1 MEQAEKANLCHYS
14 YLNFAFFSYKN
25 SFNKINLM
33 KRIILISLGCLCVG
47 LGFVGVFV
55 PGIPTTI
62 FLIIALWAFTKS
74 SEKLRHWLLNHKRF
88 GPILNNW
95 QEHKVV
101 PRRAKIL
108 MVVLM
113 SLAVILFYY
122 SSQSLILTIGLII
135 ILVSVAIYV
144 ISLPSEI
151 PENSY

>member
-1 MEQAEKANLCHYS
+1 
-14 YLNFAFFSYKN
+14 
-25 SFNKINLM
+25 M
-33 KRIILISLGCLCVG
+33 KRIILISLGWLCVG

-135 ILVSVAIYV
+135 VLVSVAIYV
-144 ISLPSEI
+144 ISLPSKI

>member
-1 MEQAEKANLCHYS
+1 
-14 YLNFAFFSYKN
+14 
-25 SFNKINLM
+25 M
-33 KRIILISLGCLCVG
+33 KKTILISLGWICVG

-122 SSQSLILTIGLII
+122 SLQSLILTIGLII

-144 ISLPSEI
+144 ISLPSKV

>member
-1 MEQAEKANLCHYS
+1 
-14 YLNFAFFSYKN
+14 
-25 SFNKINLM
+25 M
-33 KRIILISLGCLCVG
+33 KRIILISLGLLCVG
-47 LGFVGVFV
+47 LCFIGVFV

-74 SEKLRHWLLNHKRF
+74 SEKLRYWLLNHKRF

-122 SSQSLILTIGLII
+122 SLQSLILTIGLII

-144 ISLPSEI
+144 ISLPSKV

>member
-1 MEQAEKANLCHYS
+1 
-14 YLNFAFFSYKN
+14 
-25 SFNKINLM
+25 M
-33 KRIILISLGCLCVG
+33 KRIILISLGWLCVS
-47 LGFVGVFV
+47 LGFIGIFV

-74 SEKLRHWLLNHKRF
+74 SKKLRNWLLNHKRF

-95 QEHKVV
+95 QQHKVV

-113 SLAVILFYY
+113 SLASVLFHY
-122 SSQSLILTIGLII
+122 SLQNLYLTIGLVI
-135 ILVSVAIYV
+135 ILVLVAIYV
-144 ISLPSEI
+144 ISLPSKI

>member
-1 MEQAEKANLCHYS
+1 
-14 YLNFAFFSYKN
+14 
-25 SFNKINLM
+25 M
-33 KRIILISLGCLCVG
+33 KKTILISLGWLCVG

-74 SEKLRHWLLNHKRF
+74 SKKLRHWLLNHKRF

-95 QEHKVV
+95 QQHKVV

-113 SLAVILFYY
+113 SLAVVLFYY
-122 SSQSLILTIGLII
+122 SLQNLYLTIGLII

-144 ISLPSEI
+144 ISLPSKI
-151 PENSY
+151 PEKSY

>member
-1 MEQAEKANLCHYS
+1 
-14 YLNFAFFSYKN
+14 
-25 SFNKINLM
+25 M
-33 KRIILISLGCLCVG
+33 KRIILISLGWLCVG

-74 SEKLRHWLLNHKRF
+74 SEKLRYWLLNHKRF

-122 SSQSLILTIGLII
+122 SLQSLILTIGLII

-144 ISLPSEI
+144 ISLPSKI
-151 PENSY
+151 PGNLY

>member
-1 MEQAEKANLCHYS
+1 
-14 YLNFAFFSYKN
+14 
-25 SFNKINLM
+25 M
-33 KRIILISLGCLCVG
+33 KRTILISLGWLCVG

-95 QEHKVV
+95 QQHKVV

-113 SLAVILFYY
+113 SLAVVLFYY
-122 SSQSLILTIGLII
+122 SLQNLYLTIGLII
-135 ILVSVAIYV
+135 ILVLVAIYV
-144 ISLPSEI
+144 ISLPSKI

>member
-1 MEQAEKANLCHYS
+1 
-14 YLNFAFFSYKN
+14 
-25 SFNKINLM
+25 M
-33 KRIILISLGCLCVG
+33 KRTILISLGWLCVG

-74 SEKLRHWLLNHKRF
+74 SKKLRHWLLNHKRF

-95 QEHKVV
+95 QQHKVV

-113 SLAVILFYY
+113 SLAVVLFYY
-122 SSQSLILTIGLII
+122 SLQNLYLTIGLII

-144 ISLPSEI
+144 IFLPSKI
-151 PENSY
+151 PDNSY

>member
-1 MEQAEKANLCHYS
+1 
-14 YLNFAFFSYKN
+14 
-25 SFNKINLM
+25 M
-33 KRIILISLGCLCVG
+33 KRMILISLGWFCVG
-47 LGFVGVFV
+47 LGFIGIFV

-74 SEKLRHWLLNHKRF
+74 SKKLRNWLLNHKKF

-95 QEHKVV
+95 QQHKVV

-113 SLAVILFYY
+113 TLASILFYY
-122 SSQSLILTIGLII
+122 SLQNLYLTIGLVI
-135 ILVSVAIYV
+135 ILVLVAIYV
-144 ISLPSEI
+144 ISLPSKI

>member
-1 MEQAEKANLCHYS
+1 
-14 YLNFAFFSYKN
+14 
-25 SFNKINLM
+25 M
-33 KRIILISLGCLCVG
+33 KRIILISLGWLCIG
-47 LGFVGVFV
+47 LCFVGIFV

-74 SEKLRHWLLNHKRF
+74 SKKLRYWLLNHKRF

-95 QEHKVV
+95 QKHKVV

-144 ISLPSEI
+144 ISLPSKI

>member
-1 MEQAEKANLCHYS
+1 
-14 YLNFAFFSYKN
+14 
-25 SFNKINLM
+25 M
-33 KRIILISLGCLCVG
+33 KRTILISLGLLCVG

-144 ISLPSEI
+144 IFLPSKI
-151 PENSY
+151 PENSN

>member
-1 MEQAEKANLCHYS
+1 
-14 YLNFAFFSYKN
+14 
-25 SFNKINLM
+25 M
-33 KRIILISLGCLCVG
+33 KRTILISLGWLCVG
-47 LGFVGVFV
+47 LGFVGVFI

-122 SSQSLILTIGLII
+122 SLQSLILTIGLII

-144 ISLPSEI
+144 ISLPSKV

>member
-1 MEQAEKANLCHYS
+1 
-14 YLNFAFFSYKN
+14 
-25 SFNKINLM
+25 M
-33 KRIILISLGCLCVG
+33 KRTILISLGWLCVG

-74 SEKLRHWLLNHKRF
+74 SKKLRHWLLNHKRF
-88 GPILNNW
+88 GPILSNW

-122 SSQSLILTIGLII
+122 SLQSLILTIGLIV
-135 ILVSVAIYV
+135 ILVLVAIYV
-144 ISLPSEI
+144 ISLPSKL

>member
-1 MEQAEKANLCHYS
+1 
-14 YLNFAFFSYKN
+14 
-25 SFNKINLM
+25 M
-33 KRIILISLGCLCVG
+33 KRTILISLGWLCVG

-144 ISLPSEI
+144 ISLPSKI
-151 PENSY
+151 PGNLY

>member
-1 MEQAEKANLCHYS
+1 
-14 YLNFAFFSYKN
+14 
-25 SFNKINLM
+25 M
-33 KRIILISLGCLCVG
+33 KRTILIFLGWLCVG
-47 LGFVGVFV
+47 LGFVGIFV

-95 QEHKVV
+95 QQHKVV

-108 MVVLM
+108 MIVLM
-113 SLAVILFYY
+113 SLAVVLFYY
-122 SSQSLILTIGLII
+122 SLQNLYLTIGLII
-135 ILVSVAIYV
+135 ILVLVAVYV
-144 ISLPSEI
+144 ISLPSKI

>member
-1 MEQAEKANLCHYS
+1 
-14 YLNFAFFSYKN
+14 
-25 SFNKINLM
+25 M
-33 KRIILISLGCLCVG
+33 KRTILISLGLLCVG

-74 SEKLRHWLLNHKRF
+74 SEKLRYWLLNHKRF

-122 SSQSLILTIGLII
+122 SLQSLILTIGLIT

-144 ISLPSEI
+144 ISLPSKV

>member
-1 MEQAEKANLCHYS
+1 
-14 YLNFAFFSYKN
+14 
-25 SFNKINLM
+25 M
-33 KRIILISLGCLCVG
+33 KKIILISLGWLCVG
-47 LGFVGVFV
+47 LGFIGIFV

-122 SSQSLILTIGLII
+122 SSQSLILTIGLIT

-144 ISLPSEI
+144 ISLPSKI

>member
-1 MEQAEKANLCHYS
+1 
-14 YLNFAFFSYKN
+14 
-25 SFNKINLM
+25 M
-33 KRIILISLGCLCVG
+33 KKIILISLGWLCVG
-47 LGFVGVFV
+47 LGFVGIFV

-74 SEKLRHWLLNHKRF
+74 STKLRYWLLHHKKF

-95 QEHKVV
+95 QQHKVV

-113 SLAVILFYY
+113 SLASILFYY
-122 SSQSLILTIGLII
+122 SLQNLYLTIGLVI
-135 ILVSVAIYV
+135 ILVLVAIYV
-144 ISLPSEI
+144 ISLPSKI

>member
-1 MEQAEKANLCHYS
+1 
-14 YLNFAFFSYKN
+14 
-25 SFNKINLM
+25 M
-33 KRIILISLGCLCVG
+33 KRTILISLGWLCVG

-74 SEKLRHWLLNHKRF
+74 SEKLRYWLLNHKRF

-122 SSQSLILTIGLII
+122 SLQNLYLTIGLII
-135 ILVSVAIYV
+135 ILVLVAIYV
-144 ISLPSEI
+144 ISLPSKI
-151 PENSY
+151 PEN

>member
-1 MEQAEKANLCHYS
+1 
-14 YLNFAFFSYKN
+14 
-25 SFNKINLM
+25 M
-33 KRIILISLGCLCVG
+33 KRAILISLGWLCVG

-74 SEKLRHWLLNHKRF
+74 SEKLRYWLLNHKRF

-101 PRRAKIL
+101 PLRAKIL

-122 SSQSLILTIGLII
+122 SLQSLILTIGLII

-144 ISLPSEI
+144 ISLPSKV

>member
-1 MEQAEKANLCHYS
+1 M
-14 YLNFAFFSYKN
+14 
-25 SFNKINLM
+25 
-33 KRIILISLGCLCVG
+33 ILISLGWFCVG
-47 LGFVGVFV
+47 LGFIGIFV

-74 SEKLRHWLLNHKRF
+74 SKKLRNWLLNHKKF

-95 QEHKVV
+95 QQHKVV

-113 SLAVILFYY
+113 SLASILFYY
-122 SSQSLILTIGLII
+122 SLQNLYLTIGLVI
-135 ILVSVAIYV
+135 ILVLVAIYV
-144 ISLPSEI
+144 ISLPSKI

>member
-1 MEQAEKANLCHYS
+1 
-14 YLNFAFFSYKN
+14 
-25 SFNKINLM
+25 M
-33 KRIILISLGCLCVG
+33 KRIILISLGWLCVG

-74 SEKLRHWLLNHKRF
+74 SEKLRYWLLNHKRF

-101 PRRAKIL
+101 PLRAKIL

-122 SSQSLILTIGLII
+122 SLQSLILTIGLII

-144 ISLPSEI
+144 ISLPSKV

>member
-1 MEQAEKANLCHYS
+1 
-14 YLNFAFFSYKN
+14 
-25 SFNKINLM
+25 M
-33 KRIILISLGCLCVG
+33 KRIILISLGWLCVG

-95 QEHKVV
+95 QQHKVV

-122 SSQSLILTIGLII
+122 SLQSLILTIGLIL

-144 ISLPSEI
+144 ISLPSKV

>member
-1 MEQAEKANLCHYS
+1 
-14 YLNFAFFSYKN
+14 
-25 SFNKINLM
+25 M
-33 KRIILISLGCLCVG
+33 KRIIFISLGWLCVG

-74 SEKLRHWLLNHKRF
+74 SEKLRYWLLNHKRF

-108 MVVLM
+108 MVALM

-122 SSQSLILTIGLII
+122 SLQSLILTIGLII

-144 ISLPSEI
+144 ISLPSKV

>member
-1 MEQAEKANLCHYS
+1 
-14 YLNFAFFSYKN
+14 
-25 SFNKINLM
+25 M
-33 KRIILISLGCLCVG
+33 KRTILISLGWLCVG

-88 GPILNNW
+88 GPILSNW

-113 SLAVILFYY
+113 SVAVILFYY
-122 SSQSLILTIGLII
+122 SLQSLILTIGLII

-144 ISLPSEI
+144 ISLPSKI

>member
-1 MEQAEKANLCHYS
+1 
-14 YLNFAFFSYKN
+14 
-25 SFNKINLM
+25 M
-33 KRIILISLGCLCVG
+33 KRTILISLGLLCVG
-47 LGFVGVFV
+47 LGFIGVFV

-122 SSQSLILTIGLII
+122 SLQSLILTIGLII
-135 ILVSVAIYV
+135 VLVLVAIYV
-144 ISLPSEI
+144 ISLPSKI